1 MIFTIIGREASALF
15 GVVWLRRETKDDA
28 TLQEQVYS
36 LQRLTVEK
44 KISEGGRSL
53 PFNINKITGE
63 NVFFSPV
70 IPLKKCKILTIRQKL
85 DRLPKLINW

>member
-36 LQRLTVEK
+36 LVEK

-53 PFNINKITGE
+53 SFNINKITGNWE
-63 NVFFSPV
+63 KMSFFPQWY
-70 IPLKKCKILTIRQKL
+70 L
-85 DRLPKLINW
+85 